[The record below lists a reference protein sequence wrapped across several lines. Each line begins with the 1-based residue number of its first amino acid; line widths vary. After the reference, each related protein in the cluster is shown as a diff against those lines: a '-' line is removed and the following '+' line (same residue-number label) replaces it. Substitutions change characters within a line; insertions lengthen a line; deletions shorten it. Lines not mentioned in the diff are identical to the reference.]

1 MRITKSLQKN
11 RVERETSRSKLTE
24 LSRNKRQSDS
34 QLVPRY
40 KEERWNVL
48 RSSYHSNTVVVKQI
62 RLSPMLLPYPKRD
75 FELELVR

>member
-24 LSRNKRQSDS
+24 LGRNKRQSDS

-62 RLSPMLLPYPKRD
+62 RLFPMLLPYPKRD